1 MRFIYI
7 LRCPIEQIK
16 TNEHARNSSALPA
29 LSGVQWASRVLT
41 LVRLLPSASLR
52 SRTFIVTDIVAR
64 WTLSAQHLVKNEAMN
79 RLYFGEQRDVASSC
93 HSERSRGISRHFPE

>member
-29 LSGVQWASRVLT
+29 LSGVEWASRVLT
-41 LVRLLPSASLR
+41 SASPRL
-52 SRTFIVTDIVAR
+52 RTFIVTDIVAR
-64 WTLSAQHLVKNEAMN
+64 WTPSPISGKN
-79 RLYFGEQRDVASSC
+79 VT
-93 HSERSRGISRHFPE
+93 